1 MEQSRLRI
9 QMLGGFSVTY
19 DGRPAFEEV
28 LQSRRMRRLL
38 QYLLLNSGR
47 EVTHGELITAMWGDA
62 GDCELKLRALL
73 HRLRVA
79 ASKDGPEL
87 RDCVVTGRGTYC
99 WNAEM
104 DAEIDVVEFEA
115 LAARVTAAQ
124 EETQRQALAARLVAL
139 YRGRLLP
146 DAAGESWVESRQLE
160 LHTAYQDAL
169 FYQIAQSKQND
180 DPAQTEALCRRA
192 IEIDPYDERLYV
204 ELILALRKQGNE
216 EAADAVTDEATARGC
231 LHTDAHNRGL
241 DASYRRMQRAGASLE
256 RDVKRIVQTVREGD
270 AELGGAFLCSYDTFC
285 SICRVQLRM
294 RMRYD
299 VPLFLVT
306 VCVVPPVTRPSAART
321 AAAMRVLANVL
332 SSTLRSS
339 DVAARY
345 GEDRFVLLL
354 NGRAIDGK
362 SPMERVRKEFYRR
375 PEHDNYLL
383 TYCLHTPRGGYR
395 PKPRVRTN
403 TEPDKK

>member
-192 IEIDPYDERLYV
+192 
-204 ELILALRKQGNE
+204 G
-216 EAADAVTDEATARGC
+216 TATKD
-231 LHTDAHNRGL
+231 H
-241 DASYRRMQRAGASLE
+241 S
-256 RDVKRIVQTVREGD
+256 
-270 AELGGAFLCSYDTFC
+270 
-285 SICRVQLRM
+285 
-294 RMRYD
+294 
-299 VPLFLVT
+299 
-306 VCVVPPVTRPSAART
+306 
-321 AAAMRVLANVL
+321 
-332 SSTLRSS
+332 
-339 DVAARY
+339 
-345 GEDRFVLLL
+345 
-354 NGRAIDGK
+354 
-362 SPMERVRKEFYRR
+362 
-375 PEHDNYLL
+375 
-383 TYCLHTPRGGYR
+383 
-395 PKPRVRTN
+395 
-403 TEPDKK
+403 